1 MMDLVGYV
9 GDMSATCRMTRDVS
23 PVSRQTTRCHNIAL
37 GGVLF
42 LVSAPVGEIY
52 VHILEVRTPSSYLRM
67 FFTGFISVELP
78 VALFA
83 IWMYVGKLRAGRADD
98 IADFSCVF
106 ARFVSCECHDS
117 CRRYKMS

>member
-1 MMDLVGYV
+1 
-9 GDMSATCRMTRDVS
+9 MTRNMS
-23 PVSRQTTRCHNIAL
+23 PVSRQMARCHDIGRV
-37 GGVLF
+37 GGLF

-52 VHILEVRTPSSYLRM
+52 VHILEVRTPTSYLRM

-78 VALFA
+78 VDLFA
-83 IWMYVGKLRAGRADD
+83 IWRYVGKLRTGRADD